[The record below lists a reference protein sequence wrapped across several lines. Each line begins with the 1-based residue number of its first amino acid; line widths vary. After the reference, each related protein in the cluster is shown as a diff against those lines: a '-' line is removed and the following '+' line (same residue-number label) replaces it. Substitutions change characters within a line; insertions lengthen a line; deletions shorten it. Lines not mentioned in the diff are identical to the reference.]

1 MTHIDLRTALQASM
15 PGDYSDLVTRR
26 TGALVRS
33 VIEQQLE
40 ALAAGTVAFLD
51 FSHIGVLDR
60 SCADEII
67 AKLMLPPSAEGRGRD
82 GYVVLH
88 GLNEGHL
95 YAIEGVLETH
105 NLALVV
111 HLPDVGPR
119 LVGAVNELERRCWEL
134 VMQLGGG
141 EVESL
146 ASEAGI
152 PCESCRQMLEALAQR
167 RLLRREAN
175 RYLPLGAAA

>member
-1 MTHIDLRTALQASM
+1 MTHIDLRSALQASL

-51 FSHIGVLDR
+51 FSQIGVLDH

-67 AKLMLPPSAEGRGRD
+67 AKLMLPSNGEGRRRD
-82 GYVVLH
+82 GYVVLN
-88 GLNEGHL
+88 GLNEDHL

-111 HLPDVGPR
+111 HLPDVGAR

-134 VMQLGGG
+134 VMEHGGG
-141 EVESL
+141 EVELL
-146 ASEAGI
+146 ASQAGM
-152 PCESCRQMLEALAQR
+152 PCDSCRALLEDLAQR
-167 RLLRREAN
+167 RLLRREAD
-175 RYLPLGAAA
+175 RFLPLGAAA